1 MGVIGGIKMND
12 METKVLEIEK
22 KIDLLLEQSVG
33 AAMKEIKT
41 MDSMGRITIPKSFR
55 KVLGIDGESV
65 GMEISL
71 QGDKIILKKVLTS
84 EQLYDII

>member
-1 MGVIGGIKMND
+1 MND

-33 AAMKEIKT
+33 AAAMKEIKT
-41 MDSMGRITIPKSFR
+41 IDSMGRITIPKSFR

-71 QGDKIILKKVLTS
+71 QGDKIILKKVLTNGN
-84 EQLYDII
+84 

>member
-22 KIDLLLEQSVG
+22 KIDLLLEQSV
-33 AAMKEIKT
+33 AAATMKEIKT

-65 GMEISL
+65 GMEVSL
-71 QGDKIILKKVLTS
+71 QGDKIILKKVLTNGN
-84 EQLYDII
+84 

>member
-1 MGVIGGIKMND
+1 MD
-12 METKVLEIEK
+12 MDAKVLELEK

-84 EQLYDII
+84 ENWCDII

>member
-55 KVLGIDGESV
+55 KVLGWKF
-65 GMEISL
+65 L
-71 QGDKIILKKVLTS
+71 YKVIKLF
-84 EQLYDII
+84 

>member
-1 MGVIGGIKMND
+1 MD
-12 METKVLEIEK
+12 MEIKVLELEK

-33 AAMKEIKT
+33 AAAMKEIKT

-71 QGDKIILKKVLTS
+71 QGDKIILKKLLTK
-84 EQLYDII
+84 

>member
-1 MGVIGGIKMND
+1 MSMD
-12 METKVLEIEK
+12 AKVLEFER

-33 AAMKEIKT
+33 AATMKEVKT
-41 MDSMGRITIPKSFR
+41 LDSMGRITIPKSFR

-84 EQLYDII
+84 EN

>member
-1 MGVIGGIKMND
+1 MNE
-12 METKVLEIEK
+12 MEAKVLEIEK
-22 KIDLLLEQSVG
+22 KIDRLLEQSV
-33 AAMKEIKT
+33 AAATMKEIKT

-84 EQLYDII
+84 EN